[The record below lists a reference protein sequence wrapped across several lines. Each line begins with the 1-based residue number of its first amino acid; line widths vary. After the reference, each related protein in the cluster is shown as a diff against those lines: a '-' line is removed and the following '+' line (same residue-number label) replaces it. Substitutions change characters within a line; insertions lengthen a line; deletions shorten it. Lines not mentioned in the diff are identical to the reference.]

1 MYLRSRRPA
10 LALGSLAVLATI
22 GLTACGG
29 DSDEGDAGTDDSSSS
44 TPAETP
50 AETES
55 TTEPETT
62 ETETESV
69 EEPPPAPSAAAGQP
83 AWALPVTT
91 PGDKLTTIEAG
102 DVTVDVYQV
111 GTAKADDTGSFVDPD
126 TNKPL
131 IEPGDDLVFLNYVVT
146 NNGDPIDLGSS
157 LVDVE
162 ARYDDWPYLGGMD
175 GLVSDELF
183 EAQDVNK
190 FELAPGGFNDAG
202 IYTLDTG
209 ETFSYGENFEYQ
221 AGSPIGFDVTYV
233 PVDAEGEL
241 IFDDRVEGEGSATT
255 E

>member
-1 MYLRSRRPA
+1 MRLRPRRPA

-22 GLTACGG
+22 SLTACGG
-29 DSDEGDAGTDDSSSS
+29 DSEESADAATDDNASSAASEPTTESS
-44 TPAETP
+44 EST
-50 AETES
+50 ETES
-55 TTEPETT
+55 TETESTDT
-62 ETETESV
+62 ETEEA
-69 EEPPPAPSAAAGQP
+69 PAGAEGQP
-83 AWALPVTT
+83 SWALPVTT
-91 PGDKLTTIEAG
+91 PGEKLTTIEVG

-202 IYTLDTG
+202 IYTLGTG

-221 AGSPIGFDVTYV
+221 ADSPIGFEVTYV

-255 E
+255 S